1 MKNLQEDLLQD
12 DITCMYLV
20 CIISFREGLIHL
32 IGNKIFF
39 HGTELFSVPS
49 VLFFPKKS
57 INDLDENDCFWKK
70 VQNLQK
76 RCIVAAYEKTI
87 SSGSEM

>member
-1 MKNLQEDLLQD
+1 
-12 DITCMYLV
+12 MYLV

-32 IGNKIFF
+32 IGNKNCF
-39 HGTELFSVPS
+39 LF
-49 VLFFPKKS
+49 LQFCFFPKKS
-57 INDLDENDCFWKK
+57 INDLDENDSFWKK
-70 VQNLQK
+70 VQNLQN